1 MKNDTETETAR
12 IDRRADRYI
21 ESNPI
26 VAATDEQNRVFLQSR

>member
-1 MKNDTETETAR
+1 MKNDTETAR
-12 IDRRADRYI
+12 IDRRAGRSI